1 MAHRDVS
8 GVRDHVCNWGIS
20 GLIPD
25 NPVGRI
31 LTQGRLP
38 IGSRCRCRSSPPI
51 FGKTL
56 QV

>member
-8 GVRDHVCNWGIS
+8 GVRDHVCHWGIS